1 MSINKIKDFGFYK
14 LTAPIQEQ
22 ANSFVSYVVSPDGK
36 SYFIKIPKGL
46 QSGSAAGR
54 MFSNMLQKLKSIN
67 NPYLGKVIDYGFEQ
81 GYAYIIMEDYSQY
94 KPLQLL
100 VSDNGYSLSKTMQL
114 WYKCA
119 AALHTLSGS
128 NLFHRD
134 LQPANI
140 LVHND
145 ELKLV
150 DIGWAEL
157 EHTISQTEQQ
167 LNLAKEFAAPE
178 LIQQN
183 ESLNRRHSDVYSLAQ
198 IVVYLILEHQLFY
211 EYRNTDKRLEL
222 IKENFENR
230 ISVDALEQLLHTLKK
245 CLDLI
250 PQNRFGNYVEL
261 QEAIKK
267 LIDADTLAPL
277 DAKVDSILPRLSRSQ
292 DHEFYKW
299 KTLITEEMDF
309 IKANAFTVSYSERT
323 IDAQKSEAIFKLQ
336 DIEDQKVMDFIN
348 KTRKEDDITIVIPGT
363 HKDSRGRAASIG
375 YTESYNKQSKE
386 LKVKNFTGDADAIPM
401 RGTLAQ
407 DIEKELIQYKR
418 QQAAITDFKKGD
430 MVNPELRNYLFNA
443 HQLPEAGF
451 INSNLQ
457 IISQTKQHTP
467 VPFKN
472 SQLNAVEKSLFR
484 APYVLIQGPPGT
496 GKTTVITEVIRQ
508 LVKRNPEVKILITSQ
523 TNLAVDNVLKK
534 IASDKNIRFIRLGA
548 EERIS
553 FNELKKESY
562 ENKLKTWGDKSR
574 EKSKA
579 HFKAHYKATELNPIL
594 NTIVS
599 TFEANKHNWKE
610 AKQKLMQVLSF
621 GKHAYVGLSSHLD
634 TKDTFE
640 KALKPLLPQQYH
652 QYSQLKNIQD
662 KWLQI
667 ISNIH
672 DKPAITE
679 RLMRSVNV
687 IASTCNHIAAGL
699 YRNHKFNFDYMIMDE
714 AAKATLPETLVPLNM
729 AKNVILIGDHKQ
741 LPPLVLST
749 KSVKEKV
756 VQKLKTQLDEENIDF
771 DKMYLEEPTLF
782 ETMYESAS
790 TDYKELLDTQFRMP
804 ISLGNMVSKF
814 VYNRDLKSEEGMC
827 GASHTISNF
836 GPLVFID
843 TSTSPLR
850 FSKQNKHSH
859 SNAYNA
865 KTIFNVLQYI
875 DQFEEVKGYTI
886 GIITGYLAQVS
897 ELEKLLSGKTFKN
910 IQVPNDFKRAND
922 RELVIS
928 TVDKFQGSEK
938 DIIIFDVVKSEV
950 NGSLGFLAM
959 PNRINVA
966 FSRAQR
972 LMIAVGDTD
981 FIKNTSSQILAKKV
995 LLQEFTEY
1003 MLDKAQVINAEEIE
1017 KLKP

>member
-1 MSINKIKDFGFYK
+1 MSIHNIKAFGFYT
-14 LTAPIQEQ
+14 LTAPLQEQ
-22 ANSFVSYVVSPDGK
+22 ANSFVSYVALPDGK

-54 MFSNMLQKLKSIN
+54 MFSNMLQKLKSIHH
-67 NPYLGKVIDYGFEQ
+67 PYLGKVIDYGVEQ
-81 GYAYIIMEDYSQY
+81 SYAYIIMEDYSQY
-94 KPLQLL
+94 QPLQLL
-100 VSDNGYSLSKTMQL
+100 VTDGAYSLSNTLQI

-140 LVHND
+140 LVHHD

-167 LNLAKEFAAPE
+167 LHLAKEFAAPE

-198 IVVYLILEHQLFY
+198 VVVYLIVGHQLFY
-211 EYRNTDKRLEL
+211 EYRNTDKRLEH
-222 IKENFENR
+222 IKEHFENR
-230 ISVDALEQLLHTLKK
+230 IAVDVLELLLLTLKK
-245 CLDLI
+245 CLELT

-267 LIDADTLAPL
+267 IIDSDILAPIDAT
-277 DAKVDSILPRLSRSQ
+277 VDMALPRLSKSQ
-292 DHEFYKW
+292 DIEFYKW
-299 KTLITEEMDF
+299 KTLIKEEMDF
-309 IKANAFTVSYSERT
+309 IKKNAFTVKYSQRT
-323 IDAQKSEAIFKLQ
+323 IDAQKSEAVFKLL
-336 DIEDQKVMDFIN
+336 DIEDQKVFNFIT
-348 KTRKEDDITIVIPGT
+348 KTRKEEDITLLIPGT
-363 HKDSRGRAASIG
+363 HKDHRGRSASIG
-375 YTESYNKQSKE
+375 YADSYNKQTKE
-386 LKVKNFTGDADAIPM
+386 LKVKNFTGHADATPM
-401 RGTLAQ
+401 SGTLAE

-418 QQAAITDFKKGD
+418 QQAAIIDFKKGD
-430 MVNPELRNYLFNA
+430 IVNPDLRNYLFNA
-443 HQLPEAGF
+443 QQLSEVGF

-457 IISQTKQHTP
+457 IISQTKQHTA
-467 VPFKN
+467 VPFKH

-484 APYVLIQGPPGT
+484 APFVLIQGPPGT

-534 IASDKNIRFIRLGA
+534 IATDKNIRFIRLGA
-548 EERIS
+548 EDRIS

-562 ENKLKTWGDKSR
+562 DNKLKTWGDRAR

-579 HFKAHYKATELNPIL
+579 HFKAHYKASELNPIL
-594 NTIVS
+594 NSIVT
-599 TFEANKHNWKE
+599 TFETNKHNWKE
-610 AKQKLMQVLSF
+610 AKQKLTQVLSF
-621 GKHAYVGLSSHLD
+621 GKHAYVGLATQLN

-640 KALKPLLPQQYH
+640 KALQPFLPEQNNQYR
-652 QYSQLKNIQD
+652 QLKAIQD

-687 IASTCNHIAAGL
+687 MASTCNHIASGA
-699 YRNHKFNFDYMIMDE
+699 YRHYKFNFDYMIMDE

-756 VQKLKTQLDEENIDF
+756 EQKLKIQFNEVIIDF

-782 ETMYESAS
+782 ETMYEKAPS
-790 TDYKELLDTQFRMP
+790 DYKELLDTQFRMP
-804 ISLGNMVSKF
+804 ECLGDMVSKF
-814 VYNRDLKSEEGMC
+814 VYKRQLKSEEGNC
-827 GASHTISNF
+827 GAAHHIKHF
-836 GPLVFID
+836 EQLVFVD
-843 TSTSPLR
+843 TSDSALR
-850 FSKQNKHSH
+850 FSKQNGHSH

-865 KTIFNVLQYI
+865 KIIFSILQYI
-875 DQFEEVKGYTI
+875 DQFDEVKDYTI
-886 GIITGYLAQVS
+886 GIITGYLSQVS
-897 ELEKLLSGKTFKN
+897 ELEKLLRGKVFKN
-910 IQVPNDFKRAND
+910 IKVPDDFRKTNEK
-922 RELVIS
+922 ELVIS

-981 FIKNTSSQILAKKV
+981 FIKNTPSKNGENV
-995 LLQEFTEY
+995 LLQEFTKY
-1003 MLDKAQVINAEEIE
+1003 MLDNAQVINSEDIE
-1017 KLKP
+1017 KLKL